1 MCNVQIDRVQSPDE
15 VGWLVKICLGTARWT
30 AFAAPFCLAAALAA
44 CSTDTPPPAPAAVQ
58 SAPPATAE
66 PAPLS
71 ANADAT
77 PLADAQAEP
86 KFEIYPGTGAFTGTE
101 RMHRAETAAT
111 GDDGGITLNFINT
124 DVKDVAKAVLGD
136 YLKLNYQ
143 IGANVQG
150 AVTIQTSQPLKHS
163 QVLPALEQALR
174 LNGMT
179 IVESHG
185 IYKVLPLTDAPRLA
199 HISSGGPR
207 SKNDIGYGIDI
218 VPVRYVGAAEM
229 QKLLEPLAPAAGII
243 HADAARN
250 VLLIEGTAEERQT
263 LRDDVALFDAD
274 WLSGMSFAIFTPNY
288 TDAEELTKE
297 LNQVMGGLNS
307 PVGGLVQLIPIQR
320 LNAVLAISH
329 QTKYLEH
336 LRGWVNRLDRP
347 GQGSDKRIYIY
358 SVQNGRASDLANTLG
373 KLLFGGSGSSSSH
386 SSVAGGTA
394 AGSSFEP
401 GLSTPAPTTT
411 STSSTGGLQS
421 SGGASASPTTSQ
433 ANEGAS
439 VSGNAPGIGT
449 LSITADETNNALAIL
464 ATPQQYGTIE
474 QALRKLD
481 AAPLQVLLEAA
492 IAEVTLTNN
501 TQYGVQYFFQPNSAN
516 QIVLSD
522 SGSSSIAQSFPGFS
536 YMFAG
541 SNIKV
546 ILDALATVTHVE
558 VVSSPEVMVLNNQ
571 TANLQVGD
579 RIPIITQQ
587 AVSTVT
593 GDAPIVN
600 SVEYEDTGVI
610 LKVTPRVNRG
620 GMVMLDISQEVSEVA
635 SATTSGIQSPT
646 IQERKISSSVAVQ
659 DGETIVLGGL
669 ISDSRTQTKSGIPYL
684 QDVPLLGNLFRDT
697 GDNKAR
703 TELMVLIT
711 PHVVDDIKKARKVT
725 DELRHKLPAV
735 QSVFER
741 TK

>member
-1 MCNVQIDRVQSPDE
+1 M
-15 VGWLVKICLGTARWT
+15 L
-30 AFAAPFCLAAALAA
+30 AACLAAALAA
-44 CSTDTPPPAPAAVQ
+44 CSSDDTPPPALQNTPPAA
-58 SAPPATAE
+58 AE
-66 PAPLS
+66 PAP
-71 ANADAT
+71 ATATADAT
-77 PLADAQAEP
+77 PLPDTQSSA

-101 RMHRAETAAT
+101 RLHRAEPVTA
-111 GDDGGITLNFINT
+111 GDEGGITLNFVNT

-136 YLKLNYQ
+136 YLKLNYE

-150 AVTIQTSQPLKHS
+150 TVTIQTSQPLKHS

-199 HISSGGPR
+199 RVSPAGPKAR
-207 SKNDIGYGIDI
+207 NDIGYGIDI
-218 VPVRYVGAAEM
+218 VPVHYVGAAEM
-229 QKLLEPLAPAAGII
+229 QKLLEPLSPAAGII
-243 HADAARN
+243 HADTARN

-274 WLSGMSFAIFTPNY
+274 WLSGMSFAIFTPSY
-288 TDAEELTKE
+288 TDADELTKE

-336 LRGWVNRLDRP
+336 LRAWVNRLDRP

-373 KLLFGGSGSSSSH
+373 KLLFGGSGSSPIRS
-386 SSVAGGTA
+386 AGGSA
-394 AGSSFEP
+394 ASSSFEP
-401 GLSTPAPTTT
+401 GLNAPTAATT

-421 SGGASASPTTSQ
+421 SGGASPTPTTSQ
-433 ANEGAS
+433 PHEGVS
-439 VSGNAPGIGT
+439 VSGDAPGLGN

-474 QALRKLD
+474 QALHKLD

-492 IAEVTLTNN
+492 IAEVTLTND
-501 TQYGVQYFFQPNSAN
+501 TKYGVQYFYQPNSTN
-516 QIVLSD
+516 QLVLSD
-522 SGSSSIAQSFPGFS
+522 SGTSAIAQSFPGFS
-536 YMFAG
+536 YMFSNG
-541 SNIKV
+541 NNIKV
-546 ILDALATVTHVE
+546 ILDAIATVTHVE

-587 AVSTVT
+587 AVSTT
-593 GDAPIVN
+593 SGDAPIVN

-659 DGETIVLGGL
+659 DNETIVLGGL
-669 ISDSRTQTKSGIPYL
+669 ISDTRSTTRSGIPYL

-697 GDNKAR
+697 GNNKDR

-711 PHVVDDIKKARKVT
+711 PHVVDDIRKARKVT

-735 QSVFER
+735 QAVFER
-741 TK
+741 AK

>member
-1 MCNVQIDRVQSPDE
+1 M
-15 VGWLVKICLGTARWT
+15 

-44 CSTDTPPPAPAAVQ
+44 CSTDTPPEPAAAQSAAPAA
-58 SAPPATAE
+58 AE

-71 ANADAT
+71 ATADAT
-77 PLADAQAEP
+77 PLPDTQTSA
-86 KFEIYPGTGAFTGTE
+86 KYEIYPGTGAFTGTE
-101 RMHRAETAAT
+101 RMHRAETAGT
-111 GDDGGITLNFINT
+111 GAEGGITLNFINT

-136 YLKLNYQ
+136 YLKLNYE
-143 IGANVQG
+143 IGASVQG
-150 AVTIQTSQPLKHS
+150 TVTIQTSQPLKHS

-199 HISSGGPR
+199 HISPGGPK

-243 HADAARN
+243 HADTARN

-274 WLSGMSFAIFTPNY
+274 WLSGMSFAIFTPSY
-288 TDAEELTKE
+288 TDADELTKE

-307 PVGGLVQLIPIQR
+307 PVGGLVQLVPIQR

-329 QTKYLEH
+329 QAKYLEH
-336 LRGWVNRLDRP
+336 LRAWVNRLDRP

-373 KLLFGGSGSSSSH
+373 KLLFGGNGSSSH
-386 SSVAGGTA
+386 SSGPA
-394 AGSSFEP
+394 ANSSFEP
-401 GLSTPAPTTT
+401 GLNTPAPTTT
-411 STSSTGGLQS
+411 STSSSGGLQS
-421 SGGASASPTTSQ
+421 SGGASASPATS
-433 ANEGAS
+433 AAPEGAS
-439 VSGNAPGIGT
+439 VSGNAPGIGS

-579 RIPIITQQ
+579 RVPIITQQ

-620 GMVMLDISQEVSEVA
+620 GMVMLDIAQEVSEVA

-669 ISDSRTQTKSGIPYL
+669 ISDSRTRTKTGIPYL

-711 PHVVDDIKKARKVT
+711 PHVVDDIRKARKVT
-725 DELRHKLPAV
+725 DELRHRLPAV

>member
-1 MCNVQIDRVQSPDE
+1 
-15 VGWLVKICLGTARWT
+15 VGRFVKIRLGTARWT
-30 AFAAPFCLAAALAA
+30 VFAAYFCVAAALAA
-44 CSTDTPPPAPAAVQ
+44 CSSDDTPPPVVQSTPPAA
-58 SAPPATAE
+58 AE
-66 PAPLS
+66 PAPAS
-71 ANADAT
+71 ATADAT
-77 PLADAQAEP
+77 PLPDTQSSA

-101 RMHRAETAAT
+101 RLHRAEPVTA
-111 GDDGGITLNFINT
+111 GDEAGITLNFVNT

-136 YLKLNYQ
+136 YLKLNYE
-143 IGANVQG
+143 IGSNVQG
-150 AVTIQTSQPLKHS
+150 TVTIQTSQPLKHS

-199 HISSGGPR
+199 RVSPAGPR
-207 SKNDIGYGIDI
+207 SKSDIGYGIDI
-218 VPVRYVGAAEM
+218 VPVHYVGAAEM
-229 QKLLEPLAPAAGII
+229 QKLLEPLAPASGII
-243 HADAARN
+243 HADTARN

-274 WLSGMSFAIFTPNY
+274 WLSGMSFAIFTPSY
-288 TDAEELTKE
+288 TDADELTKE

-307 PVGGLVQLIPIQR
+307 PVGGLVQLVPIQR

-336 LRGWVNRLDRP
+336 LRAWVNRLDRP

-373 KLLFGGSGSSSSH
+373 KLLFGGNGSSPARS
-386 SSVAGGTA
+386 AGGSA
-394 AGSSFEP
+394 ASSSFEP
-401 GLSTPAPTTT
+401 GLNTPAATTT
-411 STSSTGGLQS
+411 SMSQTGGLQS
-421 SGGASASPTTSQ
+421 SGGASTTPTTSQ
-433 ANEGAS
+433 SHEGVS
-439 VSGNAPGIGT
+439 VSGDAPGLGN

-492 IAEVTLTNN
+492 IAEVTLTND
-501 TQYGVQYFFQPNSAN
+501 TKYGVQYFYQPNSAN

-522 SGSSSIAQSFPGFS
+522 SGASSIAQSFPGFS
-536 YMFAG
+536 YMFSNG
-541 SNIKV
+541 NNIKV
-546 ILDALATVTHVE
+546 ILDAIATVTHVE

-587 AVSTVT
+587 AVSTT
-593 GDAPIVN
+593 SGDAPIVN

-659 DGETIVLGGL
+659 DNETIVLGGL
-669 ISDSRTQTKSGIPYL
+669 ISDTRSTTRSGIPYL

-697 GDNKAR
+697 GNNKDR

-711 PHVVDDIKKARKVT
+711 PHVVDDIRKARKVT
-725 DELRHKLPAV
+725 DELRHRLPAV
-735 QSVFER
+735 QAVFER

>member
-1 MCNVQIDRVQSPDE
+1 
-15 VGWLVKICLGTARWT
+15 VGSFVKIRLGTARWT
-30 AFAAPFCLAAALAA
+30 AFAAAFCLAAALAA
-44 CSTDTPPPAPAAVQ
+44 CSTDTPEP
-58 SAPPATAE
+58 APPAAQNIPPAAAE
-66 PAPLS
+66 PAPAS
-71 ANADAT
+71 ATADAT
-77 PLADAQAEP
+77 PLGDAQSGP
-86 KFEIYPGTGAFTGTE
+86 KFELYPGTGAFTGTT
-101 RMHRAETAAT
+101 RLHRAETAGT
-111 GDDGGITLNFINT
+111 GDEGGITLNFVNT

-136 YLKLNYQ
+136 YLKLNYE

-199 HISSGGPR
+199 RVAGPR
-207 SKNDIGYGIDI
+207 TKNDIGYGIDI
-218 VPVRYVGAAEM
+218 VPVHYVGAAEM
-229 QKLLEPLAPAAGII
+229 QKLLEPLAPASGII

-274 WLSGMSFAIFTPNY
+274 WLSGMSFALFTPNY
-288 TDAEELTKE
+288 TDADELTKE
-297 LNQVMGGLNS
+297 LNQVMGGLNG
-307 PVGGLVQLIPIQR
+307 PVGGLVQLVPIQR

-336 LRGWVNRLDRP
+336 LRAWVNRLDRP
-347 GQGSDKRIYIY
+347 GQGSDTRIYIY
-358 SVQNGRASDLANTLG
+358 NVQNGRASDLANTLG
-373 KLLFGGSGSSSSH
+373 KLLFGGNGSSSSPR
-386 SSVAGGTA
+386 SSVAGGSA

-401 GLSTPAPTTT
+401 GLNPPAATTT
-411 STSSTGGLQS
+411 STTSTGGMQS
-421 SGGASASPTTSQ
+421 AGGASAVPTTSQ
-433 ANEGAS
+433 ANEGVS
-439 VSGNAPGIGT
+439 VSGSAPGIGN

-492 IAEVTLTNN
+492 IAEVTLTND
-501 TQYGVQYFFQPNSAN
+501 TKYGIQYFYQPNSAN

-522 SGSSSIAQSFPGFS
+522 SGTSSIAQSFPGFS
-536 YMFAG
+536 YMFANG

-546 ILDALATVTHVE
+546 ILDALETVTHVE

-587 AVSTVT
+587 AVSTT
-593 GDAPIVN
+593 SGDAPIVN

-646 IQERKISSSVAVQ
+646 IQERKINSSVAVQ

-669 ISDSRTQTKSGIPYL
+669 ISDSRSTTKSGIPYL
-684 QDVPLLGNLFRDT
+684 QDVPVLGNLFRDT
-697 GDNKAR
+697 GNTKDR

-711 PHVVDDIKKARKVT
+711 PHVVDDIRKARKVT
-725 DELRHKLPAV
+725 DELRRKLPAV
-735 QSVFER
+735 QSVLER
-741 TK
+741 AR

>member
-1 MCNVQIDRVQSPDE
+1 MCNVQIDRVQSPEE
-15 VGWLVKICLGTARWT
+15 VGRFVKILLGTARWT
-30 AFAAPFCLAAALAA
+30 AFAAPLCLAAALAA
-44 CSTDTPPPAPAAVQ
+44 CSADTPEPPAVQ
-58 SAPPATAE
+58 TAPPVAAE
-66 PAPLS
+66 PAPNS
-71 ANADAT
+71 ATADAT
-77 PLADAQAEP
+77 PLPDTQSSA

-101 RMHRAETAAT
+101 RLHRAEPAAA
-111 GDDGGITLNFINT
+111 GDESSITLNFVNT

-136 YLKLNYQ
+136 YLKLNYE

-150 AVTIQTSQPLKHS
+150 TVTIQTSQPLKHS

-179 IVESHG
+179 IVDSHG
-185 IYKVLPLTDAPRLA
+185 IYKVLPLADAPRLA
-199 HISSGGPR
+199 RVSPAGPR
-207 SKNDIGYGIDI
+207 SKSDIGYGIDI
-218 VPVRYVGAAEM
+218 VPVHYVGAAEM
-229 QKLLEPLAPAAGII
+229 QKLLEPLSPASGII
-243 HADAARN
+243 HADTARN

-274 WLSGMSFAIFTPNY
+274 WLSGMSFAIFTPSY
-288 TDAEELTKE
+288 TDADELTKE

-307 PVGGLVQLIPIQR
+307 PVGGLVQLVPIQR

-329 QTKYLEH
+329 QAKYLEH
-336 LRGWVNRLDRP
+336 LRAWVNRLDRP

-373 KLLFGGSGSSSSH
+373 KLLFGGSGSSSS
-386 SSVAGGTA
+386 ARPTGGSA
-394 AGSSFEP
+394 ANSSFEP
-401 GLSTPAPTTT
+401 GLNPPPATTT
-411 STSSTGGLQS
+411 SMSSTGGLQS
-421 SGGASASPTTSQ
+421 SGGASTAPTTSQ
-433 ANEGAS
+433 PSEGVS
-439 VSGNAPGIGT
+439 VAGNAPGLGN

-492 IAEVTLTNN
+492 IAEVTLTND
-501 TQYGVQYFFQPNSAN
+501 TKYGVQYFYQPNSAN

-522 SGSSSIAQSFPGFS
+522 SGASSIAQSFPGFS
-536 YMFAG
+536 YMFSNG
-541 SNIKV
+541 NNIKV
-546 ILDALATVTHVE
+546 ILDAIATVTHVE

-587 AVSTVT
+587 AVSTVS

-659 DGETIVLGGL
+659 DNETIVLGGL
-669 ISDSRTQTKSGIPYL
+669 ISDTHSTTKSGIPYL

-697 GDNKAR
+697 GINKDR

-711 PHVVDDIKKARKVT
+711 PHVVDDIRKARKVT
-725 DELRHKLPAV
+725 DELRHRLPAV
-735 QSVFER
+735 QAVFER

>member
-1 MCNVQIDRVQSPDE
+1 M
-15 VGWLVKICLGTARWT
+15 
-30 AFAAPFCLAAALAA
+30 FAAYFCVAAALAA
-44 CSTDTPPPAPAAVQ
+44 CSSDDTPPPVVQSTPPAA
-58 SAPPATAE
+58 AE
-66 PAPLS
+66 PAPAS
-71 ANADAT
+71 ATADAT
-77 PLADAQAEP
+77 PLPDTQSSA

-101 RMHRAETAAT
+101 RLHRAEPVTA
-111 GDDGGITLNFINT
+111 GDEAGITLNFVNT

-136 YLKLNYQ
+136 YLKLNYE
-143 IGANVQG
+143 IGSNVQG
-150 AVTIQTSQPLKHS
+150 TVTIQTSQPLKHS

-199 HISSGGPR
+199 RVSPAGPR
-207 SKNDIGYGIDI
+207 SKSDIGYGIDI
-218 VPVRYVGAAEM
+218 VPVHYVGAAEM
-229 QKLLEPLAPAAGII
+229 QKLLEPLAPASGII
-243 HADAARN
+243 HADTARN

-274 WLSGMSFAIFTPNY
+274 WLSGMSFAIFTPSY
-288 TDAEELTKE
+288 TDADELTKE

-307 PVGGLVQLIPIQR
+307 PVGGLVQLVPIQR

-336 LRGWVNRLDRP
+336 LRAWVNRLDRP

-373 KLLFGGSGSSSSH
+373 KLLFGGNGSSPARS
-386 SSVAGGTA
+386 AGGSA
-394 AGSSFEP
+394 ASSSFEP
-401 GLSTPAPTTT
+401 GLNTPAATTT
-411 STSSTGGLQS
+411 SMSQTGGLQS
-421 SGGASASPTTSQ
+421 SGGASTTPTTSQ
-433 ANEGAS
+433 SHEGVS
-439 VSGNAPGIGT
+439 VSGDAPGLGN

-492 IAEVTLTNN
+492 IAEVTLTND
-501 TQYGVQYFFQPNSAN
+501 TKYGVQYFYQPNSAN

-522 SGSSSIAQSFPGFS
+522 SGASSIAQSFPGFS
-536 YMFAG
+536 YMFSNG
-541 SNIKV
+541 NNIKV
-546 ILDALATVTHVE
+546 ILDAIATVTHVE

-587 AVSTVT
+587 AVSTT
-593 GDAPIVN
+593 SGDAPIVN

-659 DGETIVLGGL
+659 DNETIVLGGL
-669 ISDSRTQTKSGIPYL
+669 ISDTRSTTRSGIPYL

-697 GDNKAR
+697 GNNKDR

-711 PHVVDDIKKARKVT
+711 PHVVDDIRKARKVT
-725 DELRHKLPAV
+725 DELRHRLPAV
-735 QSVFER
+735 QAVFER